1 MCCDV
6 KKKVRVLFE
15 DLGSSRAKIG
25 YILEKDSEFLTIKT
39 DNRTEMI
46 PICKII
52 RVEVLDG

>member
-6 KKKVRVLFE
+6 DKKVRVLFE
-15 DLGSSRAKIG
+15 DLGKSRSKIG
-25 YILEKDSEFLTIKT
+25 FILEKDSEFLTIKT

-52 RVEVLDG
+52 RVEVLE